1 MLFIISITMLIVP
14 DENLILTS
22 SGDTLY
28 VGGGGFGNFSVIQD
42 AINAAKDGDTVFV
55 YSGTYYEN
63 VIVDKIINL
72 IGEDRDTTIINASG
86 IGDAVYVTADW
97 VNITGFTAIG
107 SDDEWDDGG
116 IKLDMVRNCRV
127 FENNASDSSNGIIL
141 LYSDYNIL
149 TDNIGTQNRVPL
161 NGNGLLI
168 LFSSNNIVINNTFS
182 YWDVGIGLGLSH
194 ENNIKCNNCS
204 YNRIGIVIGGSAS
217 NNNYNNNN
225 IIVNN
230 AIFMNVGVGILMNW
244 CGYGNNT
251 IIGNTISSNRQGI
264 YFFNSS
270 YDTIIGNTISSNFYG
285 IFVRYNSNYNTFI
298 GNSISSNNCGI
309 NISWSSNNTFIG
321 NTISS
326 SIYYGINIEHDGYN
340 TIYHNVFTDNNGS
353 GVQGVDD
360 VGNNSLNDSY
370 PSGGNYWSDW
380 TTPDMASG
388 PNQDQPGPDGI
399 VDFPYLLDGGSG
411 AKDYYPL
418 TTPPPDV
425 EIPDLEVKNS
435 DIVFDPSSP
444 VGNGTIVTISATIHN
459 MGLDEVKDIIV
470 RFYNGDPNMPG
481 SYQIG
486 SDKYIPSID
495 GGSNANVDVQWT
507 ASPDGIHNIY
517 VVVDPDNTI
526 IEMKECNNVA
536 FKALEVIEPDN
547 IPLTLYIKAVGDDII
562 LNWTQSGTQGLAYYL
577 IYRATSQT
585 GFDFS
590 SFWVNTFLHD
600 DRGTIPLRTTW
611 NDTYAAL
618 GNTSQ
623 EYYYTIRPVHENG
636 DIGPT
641 SRTVGK
647 WTATFLPGVSTL
659 ALPLEPLQSIW
670 TDNFTTDIKADYIKY
685 MDPVTHMWRQHDLG
699 DGNNNNTK
707 MRLGEGYEIKFSN
720 MANYTFCGLPVAM
733 IIFKDDKSFFGF
745 DPMFEA
751 QNLEVTISPDGDVN
765 LTWQEP
771 PTMASG
777 DYYEIYY
784 SNTRDGFFGDI
795 NFNYSRVEPPVD
807 FGNNTTTHVGAG
819 ANNPGSRLYYMVVPF
834 NIFGIQGASTY
845 SVGIWTEEY
854 SEGYDTMGIPLKLDV
869 NHTADWYCDNIP
881 DCVGIN
887 YFNNSKQRWRWH
899 STVMPEGAFDT
910 FLEMTEGYQISTSG
924 TTKFTFIG
932 V

>member
-1 MLFIISITMLIVP
+1 MSATNVW
-14 DENLILTS
+14 
-22 SGDTLY
+22 Y
-28 VGGGGFGNFSVIQD
+28 VGSGFGNHSGT
-42 AINAAKDGDTVFV
+42 INGGISLASDGDTVFV
-55 YSGTYYEN
+55 HSGTYYEN
-63 VIVDKIINL
+63 VIVDKTINL
-72 IGEDRDTTIINASG
+72 TGEDRDSTIIDG
-86 IGDAVYVTADW
+86 GGYGDTVTVIVDW
-97 VNITGFTAIG
+97 VIISGFTAIG
-107 SDDEWDDGG
+107 SSDEWDDGG
-116 IKLDMVRNCRV
+116 IKLDMVQNCRV
-127 FENNASDSSNGIIL
+127 FDNNASGWRNGIIL
-141 LYSDYNIL
+141 LYSHYNIL
-149 TDNIGTQNRVPL
+149 ADNIGIQNRAPL
-161 NGNGLLI
+161 GAIGNGLYL
-168 LFSSNNIVINNTFS
+168 LSSSNNIIINNTFS
-182 YWDVGIGLGLSH
+182 TWNRGIYLGASH
-194 ENNIKCNNCS
+194 ENIIKCNNCS
-204 YNRIGIVIGGSAS
+204 YNGDGIMISES
-217 NNNYNNNN
+217 SNN
-225 IIVNN
+225 IIANN
-230 AIFMNVGVGILMNW
+230 AIFRNPVSGIVITHCSN
-244 CGYGNNT
+244 GYNTIIGNTIFSNGNGIWVYESSYNT
-251 IIGNTISSNRQGI
+251 IIGNTISSNEDGI
-264 YFFNSS
+264 W
-270 YDTIIGNTISSNFYG
+270 I
-285 IFVRYNSNYNTFI
+285 RYHASYNTFI
-298 GNSISSNNCGI
+298 GNSISSNWYGI
-309 NISWSSNNTFIG
+309 HIDWSSY
-321 NTISS
+321 NTIISNTIVS
-326 SIYYGINIEHDGYN
+326 SIYHGIYIHHDGYN
-340 TIYHNVFTDNNGS
+340 TIYHNAFTDNNGS
-353 GVQGVDD
+353 GVQGLDY
-360 VGNNSLNDSY
+360 VGTNILNDSY

-388 PNQDQPGPDGI
+388 PNQNLPGPDGI

-411 AKDYYPL
+411 AMDYYPL

-444 VGNGTIVTISATIHN
+444 VGNGTIVTINATIHN
-459 MGLDEVKDIIV
+459 MGLDEVRDIIV

-495 GGSNANVDVQWT
+495 GGSNAIVDVQWN

-526 IEMKECNNVA
+526 IEIKECNNVA
-536 FKALEVIEPDN
+536 FKALEVIERDN
-547 IPLTLYIKAVGDDII
+547 IPLTLYIKAVGENIV

-590 SFWVNTFLHD
+590 SFWVNTSFHD
-600 DRGTIPLRTTW
+600 DNGTIPHRTTW

-618 GNTSQ
+618 GNASQ
-623 EYYYTIRPVHENG
+623 EYYYTIRPVYENG
-636 DIGPT
+636 DIGPS

-647 WTATFLPGVSTL
+647 WTTTFLPGVSTL

-670 TDNFTTDIKADYIKY
+670 TDNFTTDTKADYIKY

-720 MANYTFCGLPVAM
+720 KANYTFCGLPAAM
-733 IIFKDDKSFFGF
+733 IIFKDDKSFLGF

-751 QNLEVTISPDGDVN
+751 QNLEVTISPDGDVS

-771 PTMASG
+771 LTMAPG

-784 SNTRDGFFGDI
+784 SNTRDGFFKDI
-795 NFNYSRVEPPVD
+795 DNNYYRVEPPID
-807 FGNNTTTHVGAG
+807 FGTNTTTHVGAG

-834 NIFGIQGASTY
+834 NALDIQGASTY

-887 YFNNSKQRWRWH
+887 YFNNSKQRWYWH

-910 FLEMTEGYQISTSG
+910 VLKMTEGYQISTSD

-932 V
+932 K